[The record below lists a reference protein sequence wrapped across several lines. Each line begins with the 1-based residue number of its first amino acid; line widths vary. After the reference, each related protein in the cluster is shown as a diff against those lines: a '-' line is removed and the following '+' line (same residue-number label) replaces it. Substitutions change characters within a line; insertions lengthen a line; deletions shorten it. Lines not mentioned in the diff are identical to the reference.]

1 MPIFIC
7 KNCGKLTESED
18 SDEKVCASCGAPL
31 DPVKPDSN
39 EEVLEARRPSAKR
52 PAPIRLPSTQ
62 PPKKPAAPAPK
73 KPAAPSQQA
82 RPVQLRPV
90 ELPGEESETPR
101 VVAGESPSGTSAEE
115 TYVQP
120 QTAVGTETESMDF
133 YVNKDLVA
141 CNECGY
147 GCDPNWG
154 KCPIC
159 EAPIAGSG
167 DLKKVTEME
176 FTADETSFTK
186 GLVPCPKCQ
195 YYCDPSWGKCPIC
208 NSDLKQAPE
217 SEKPESEKPESKEPE
232 SE

>member
-1 MPIFIC
+1 
-7 KNCGKLTESED
+7 
-18 SDEKVCASCGAPL
+18 
-31 DPVKPDSN
+31 
-39 EEVLEARRPSAKR
+39 
-52 PAPIRLPSTQ
+52 
-62 PPKKPAAPAPK
+62 
-73 KPAAPSQQA
+73 
-82 RPVQLRPV
+82 
-90 ELPGEESETPR
+90 
-101 VVAGESPSGTSAEE
+101 
-115 TYVQP
+115 
-120 QTAVGTETESMDF
+120 MDF

-159 EAPIAGSG
+159 DAPIAGSG

-176 FTADETSFTK
+176 FTADESSFTK

-195 YYCDPSWGKCPIC
+195 YYCDPSWGKCPVC

-217 SEKPESEKPESKEPE
+217 SEKTESEKPESKEPK